1 MNLIDR
7 SVEIVGALI
16 GEPSCA
22 DAITAIDK
30 DGDLTPA
37 QKRHWSTSL
46 RQLGRY
52 LDRPLS
58 LIPYADRGDRPGGAK
73 ASSRKIGSQR

>member
-1 MNLIDR
+1 VYTSECNDRKLKALPMNLIDR

-30 DGDLTPA
+30 DGTLHPRRSA
-37 QKRHWSTSL
+37 
-46 RQLGRY
+46 
-52 LDRPLS
+52 
-58 LIPYADRGDRPGGAK
+58 
-73 ASSRKIGSQR
+73 IGQPRCANWDGISIGHCL